1 MPSIK
6 KRQPRSCLLPCQ
18 KKNRKHWRDCW
29 KSCFMTGTDGIMETE
44 RDITAVI
51 IMKDTERVTAADVT
65 VRENPITI
73 METVRTARML
83 NKRMNIK
90 VGASV

>member
-1 MPSIK
+1 
-6 KRQPRSCLLPCQ
+6 
-18 KKNRKHWRDCW
+18 
-29 KSCFMTGTDGIMETE
+29 MTGTDGIMETE

-65 VRENPITI
+65 AGESTITI
-73 METVRTARML
+73 MGTVRTARML